1 MKQEEFY
8 RSRSVVMLCSSG
20 PLLGKPHSVLDREN
34 VVESIIRNAGVQCP
48 HGLLLNGF
56 SAARSALCWVE
67 IARLIYSLEAS
78 LEMQYR
84 YWSDLKKS

>member
-1 MKQEEFY
+1 MTDFWVPAQLAVFAK
-8 RSRSVVMLCSSG
+8 
-20 PLLGKPHSVLDREN
+20 
-34 VVESIIRNAGVQCP
+34 VVE
-48 HGLLLNGF
+48 LNGF